1 MAKPQSSKL
10 RLLVTLHTLFKYS
23 DAKHR
28 FNNKKLNEYLL
39 PYNVDFKE
47 HIVLKDTVRVMQ
59 EIGIDV
65 RSSGYWGSYGVWI
78 EDRPLSEDALKRL
91 VFAISTNPHL
101 SNAEATKILQSL
113 TPLVTAYQESLLQS
127 QVVTSRDDEQSQ
139 KLYKIYSVI
148 LEAISANKAVRCI
161 LAHTQNVRNSGD
173 IQIQKANGTKFQKL
187 LRILLIN

>member
-1 MAKPQSSKL
+1 
-10 RLLVTLHTLFKYS
+10 
-23 DAKHR
+23 
-28 FNNKKLNEYLL
+28 
-39 PYNVDFKE
+39 
-47 HIVLKDTVRVMQ
+47 MQ

-91 VFAISTNPHL
+91 VFAISTNPYL

-173 IQIQKANGTKFQKL
+173 IQIQKANGILFIPEKVYCTEDKLFVSGHMGTEQK
-187 LRILLIN
+187 RIIMKLQDIVNIELANKKESVCVNKD